1 MKNTPET
8 NKINNNN
15 FIINNLSNFTEP
27 NIKLKNLEKEILVK
41 KRLRLKMKIFI
52 II

>member
-1 MKNTPET
+1 MKNNPET

-15 FIINNLSNFTEP
+15 FIINKISNFTEP

-41 KRLRLKMKIFI
+41 QRLRLKICF
-52 II
+52 